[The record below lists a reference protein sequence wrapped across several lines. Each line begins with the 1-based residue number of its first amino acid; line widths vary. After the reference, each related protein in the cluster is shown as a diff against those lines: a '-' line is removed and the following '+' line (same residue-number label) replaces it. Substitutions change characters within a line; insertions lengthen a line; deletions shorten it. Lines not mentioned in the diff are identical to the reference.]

1 MTLRRWSLKRWVGVV
16 VAVLG
21 VLVLTIVALSS
32 SEETPRET
40 PRVNPIYGCPDGMH
54 RGTGT
59 AAATCYPVPTP
70 S

>member
-1 MTLRRWSLKRWVGVV
+1 MTLRHWSLTRWAGVV
-16 VAVLG
+16 VAVLA

-32 SEETPRET
+32 SGETPRET
-40 PRVNPIYGCPDGMH
+40 PRENTIYGCPDGMH
-54 RGTGT
+54 RGTGR